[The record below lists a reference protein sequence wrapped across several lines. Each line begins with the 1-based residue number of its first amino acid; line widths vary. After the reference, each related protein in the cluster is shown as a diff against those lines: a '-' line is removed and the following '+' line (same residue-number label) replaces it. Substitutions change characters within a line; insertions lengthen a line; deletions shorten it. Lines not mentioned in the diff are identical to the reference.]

1 MYPPVTQFDT
11 RQQMILD
18 EIQVREARRIA
29 RRSSA
34 RAWRATTL
42 PIRLGRLLRV
52 AQAGLRG

>member
-18 EIQVREARRIA
+18 EIQVREARRFA
-29 RRSSA
+29 RRSSP
-34 RAWRATTL
+34 RTWRATTL
-42 PIRLGRLLRV
+42 PIRLERLLRV